1 MISRIKKVEVQLSP
15 DFLHEHG
22 VPFVI
27 KPALFIRNRDELE
40 GFEIWAAMFPG
51 QEKRPG

>member
-1 MISRIKKVEVQLSP
+1 MISRIKKVGVQLSP
-15 DFLHEHG
+15 DYLNEHG

-27 KPALFIRNRDELE
+27 KPAFFNRNRDELE
-40 GFEIWAAMFPG
+40 GFEIWAATFPS